1 MLDPIPIRNLTVCI
15 ATPVSRS
22 SVRLVYSIEQLTSR
36 TELPHR
42 NKSTREV
49 LERIVEIN
57 ETVTIDEKAELVFPD
72 IQKMYPNVDV
82 EEGLGS
88 VKRRLRNNP
97 SPSVNM
103 SPD

>member
-1 MLDPIPIRNLTVCI
+1 ML
-15 ATPVSRS
+15 SRS

-42 NKSTREV
+42 NKSTKEV

-57 ETVTIDEKAELVFPD
+57 ENVTIDEKAELVFPD
-72 IQKMYPNVDV
+72 IQKMYPNVVDV